1 MAFSMSKLSAFLK
14 PLYNEKTKEFVL
26 SDRFV
31 DESGEPVTIS
41 IKSIMQD
48 VNDNL
53 IKLSTKRRKEN
64 GADAEYLDKPEY
76 QARLIITC
84 VTDPD
89 FASEELC
96 KAYGV
101 VDPLLVPAKMLMVG
115 EYSKLVKEIMKIN
128 GFKDDSEVG
137 EDAKNS

>member
-1 MAFSMSKLSAFLK
+1 MSTLSAFLK
-14 PLYNEKTKEFVL
+14 PLYYEKTKAFVL

-31 DESGEPVTIS
+31 DETGKPVAIS
-41 IKSIMQD
+41 IRSITQD

-53 IKLSTKRRKEN
+53 IKLSTKRKKES
-64 GADAEYLDKPEY
+64 GSEVEYLEKREY
-76 QARLIITC
+76 QARLITTC
-84 VTDPD
+84 VSDPD

-101 VDPLLVPAKMLMVG
+101 IDPLLVPAKMLMVG
-115 EYSKLVKEIMKIN
+115 EYSKLVSEIMNIN
-128 GFKDDSEVG
+128 GFKDDVKVL